1 MTNKSK
7 KRGRGRPKKGC
18 LDLAAERAAVAAG
31 TKANA
36 ERLGT
41 IKFEETEEGLQVML
55 SEDKLRQCTKAEL
68 KELRRMAERLWDKFE
83 IGKEYKADMDWTCGS
98 KHESTPA
105 LEAWDAEHE
114 FLKPKRKNSKKTKSI
129 YDLTDKQKEQKG
141 IALEP
146 VPMEIDVDA
155 TEAELEQKLIEK
167 AAAQRISQGQFLQGR
182 RLSGRRKADPRA
194 AQKKNFWH

>member
-1 MTNKSK
+1 VANKPK
-7 KRGRGRPKKGC
+7 KRGLCRPKKGC
-18 LDLAAERAAVAAG
+18 IDLANEKAVVAAG
-31 TKANA
+31 IRANA

-41 IKFEETEEGLQVML
+41 INFEEVEDGLQTML

-83 IGKEYKADMDWTCGS
+83 IGKEYKADMEWTYGS
-98 KHESTPA
+98 KRESTPA

-155 TEAELEQKLIEK
+155 TEAELEQKLMEK

>member
-1 MTNKSK
+1 MANKPK
-7 KRGRGRPKKGC
+7 KRGPCRPKKGC
-18 LDLAAERAAVAAG
+18 IDLANEKAVVAAG
-31 TKANA
+31 IRANA

-41 IKFEETEEGLQVML
+41 INFEEVEDGLQTML

-83 IGKEYKADMDWTCGS
+83 IGKEYKADMEWTYGS
-98 KHESTPA
+98 KRESTPA

-155 TEAELEQKLIEK
+155 TEAELEQKLMEK